1 MTTKLRAP
9 TMRSRNMA
17 SRSRW
22 RWPVAIVVA
31 AHGAIHLLGV
41 WWTLDLGEI
50 DELGGPTL
58 LGSGQAPGEPAM
70 ILLGLLW
77 LAAGLGFIAA
87 GVAVASGW
95 QKAAQLIRL
104 AAGISLIPTVIW
116 WNDAWI
122 GAALSAVLLVLATRE
137 RPTPRVGP
145 R

>member
-1 MTTKLRAP
+1 MTTHLGARTVP
-9 TMRSRNMA
+9 SRNMA

-31 AHGAIHLLGV
+31 AHGALHLLGV
-41 WWTLDLGEI
+41 WWTFDLGKI

-70 ILLGLLW
+70 IVLGLLW
-77 LAAGLGFIAA
+77 LAAALGFIAA
-87 GVAVASGW
+87 GVAVAIGLS
-95 QKAAQLIRL
+95 QAAQLIRL
-104 AAGISLIPTVIW
+104 AAGISLIPTLIW

-122 GAALSAVLLVLATRE
+122 GAALSAVLLLLATRD
-137 RPTPRVGP
+137 RLTQRGGP

>member
-1 MTTKLRAP
+1 MTTKLGAQ

-17 SRSRW
+17 SRRWW

-41 WWTLDLGEI
+41 WWTFDLGGI

-58 LGSGQAPGEPAM
+58 LGTGQAPGEPAM
-70 ILLGLLW
+70 IVLGFLW
-77 LAAGLGFIAA
+77 LIAALGFIAA
-87 GVAVASGW
+87 GVAVASRW
-95 QKAAQLIRL
+95 PQAAQLIRL
-104 AAGISLIPTVIW
+104 AAGISLIPTIIW

-122 GAALSAVLLVLATRE
+122 GAVLSAVLLVVATRE
-137 RPTPRVGP
+137 RLTPQGGP